1 MQLYTKTEIKPFTEK
16 IDHTQAI
23 FSIGSCFAENMA
35 GRLRSLKFNVTSSPT
50 GILFNPESIAL
61 ALERLA
67 AVAGGDESALPRR
80 EELLH
85 DNGVWF
91 NYDFHSSFSDVDADT
106 ALERMRRAVREGAE
120 ALKRADTVII
130 TLGSAMTY
138 QLKESGQIVANCHK
152 QPQRL
157 FQRELLDIEYIAER
171 YIKLCTNLMA
181 KKRVIFTIS
190 PIRHLSDGLEGN
202 SLSKAILRV
211 ALNKVMQHA
220 DNVAYF
226 PSYEIMIDELRD
238 YRFYAD
244 DMAHPTSLAI
254 NYIWE
259 RFAQVAFSHDTSRL
273 ISRIEQLATDV
284 AHRPLNPTSEAHK
297 RFCAKSLETINEL
310 ETEFPKL
317 DFSEEKIHFSK
328 YL

>member
-16 IDHTQAI
+16 IDHTQSI

-35 GRLRSLKFNVTSSPT
+35 RRLHSLKFNVASSPT

-61 ALERLA
+61 AIERLA
-67 AVAGGDESALPRR
+67 AVANGDESALPRR
-80 EELLH
+80 DELLC
-85 DNGVWF
+85 DNGLWF
-91 NYDFHSSFSDVDADT
+91 NYNFHSSFSDTDADV
-106 ALERMRRAVREGAE
+106 ALERMTEAVREGAE

-130 TLGSAMTY
+130 TLGSAMAY
-138 QLKESGQIVANCHK
+138 RLKESGQIVANCHK

-157 FQRELLDIEYIAER
+157 FERELLDVEHIAER
-171 YIKLCTNLMA
+171 YIKLCSNSLA
-181 KKRVIFTIS
+181 KKRIIFTIS
-190 PIRHLSDGLEGN
+190 PIRHLSDGLETN

-211 ALNKVMQHA
+211 ALDKVMQHA

-254 NYIWE
+254 SYIWE
-259 RFAQVAFSHDTSRL
+259 RFAQVAFSDDSTKL
-273 ISRIEQLATDV
+273 ITRIEQLAADV
-284 AHRPLNPTSEAHK
+284 AHRPFNPTSEAHK
-297 RFCAKSLETINEL
+297 KFCHKRLEAIKEL
-310 ETEFPKL
+310 EAEFPQG
-317 DFSEEKIHFSK
+317 DFSEEKTHFSK